1 MAIRWIRN
9 DGQERIHCAALLSQ
23 ELPVPAAL
31 MKAVTDTG
39 GSIYTAR
46 SRDSFIQ
53 KASWLRRLAYDL
65 ANCIILHIDVDD
77 VICGVAFG
85 IDGGPP
91 VLLVNHSA
99 HIFWT
104 GASIADLVLN
114 CRGSALEGIWATAYR
129 GIARYATVPIPLLG
143 AGFHPST
150 QAQAIVKREAKKRI
164 GIPEDSIVILTV
176 GASFKY
182 LPLDGLDFVGVCES
196 VLKELPGAFYWQWV
210 LTTIL
215 GGEQHP
221 LDRDQG

>member
-1 MAIRWIRN
+1 M
-9 DGQERIHCAALLSQ
+9 
-23 ELPVPAAL
+23 
-31 MKAVTDTG
+31 
-39 GSIYTAR
+39 
-46 SRDSFIQ
+46 
-53 KASWLRRLAYDL
+53 
-65 ANCIILHIDVDD
+65 DD

-104 GASIADLVLN
+104 GASIADLVVN

-143 AGFHPST
+143 AGSHPST

-196 VLKELPGAFYWQWV
+196 VLKELPGAFLLAVGVNDDPRWRAASARSGSRMRA
-210 LTTIL
+210 LGTIPQSRL
-215 GGEQHP
+215 GAIHNAADVYIEAFP
-221 LDRDQG
+221 VRDHNRPAGSGSQRNPCSSSACAMSTAVRVGRGCVGRYFAPSLIP